1 MIAKVHTVTYYDPHI
16 DILLFN
22 ILGHFFGIFEDT
34 IYACD
39 LLEGSK
45 KKDWVD
51 GIEINP
57 FKVIK
62 APKWCS
68 KIWFVLHIR

>member
-1 MIAKVHTVTYYDPHI
+1 MIAKVHTVAYYELHN

-22 ILGHFFGIFEDT
+22 ILGHFSGIFEDN

-39 LLEGSK
+39 LLEGTME
-45 KKDWVD
+45 KDWV
-51 GIEINP
+51 EINP

-68 KIWFVLHIR
+68 KIWFLLHIR